1 MRQFFNKDVNYSILL
16 NLKKKIYSHLQ
27 KKKISKHKLNQAHK
41 FDFFNVKKNKNGK
54 EGTFVIA

>member
-16 NLKKKIYSHLQ
+16 NLKKKIYSHLP
-27 KKKISKHKLNQAHK
+27 KKEISKHKLNQAHK

-54 EGTFVIA
+54 EGTFVTA

>member
-27 KKKISKHKLNQAHK
+27 KKKSASISWIKHINLI
-41 FDFFNVKKNKNGK
+41 FSMWKKNKNEK
-54 EGTFVIA
+54 EGTFVTA

>member
-27 KKKISKHKLNQAHK
+27 KKKISKHKLNQTHK
-41 FDFFNVKKNKNGK
+41 FDFFNVKKK
-54 EGTFVIA
+54 

>member
-16 NLKKKIYSHLQ
+16 NLKKKIYSHLP

-41 FDFFNVKKNKNGK
+41 FDFFNVKINKNGK
-54 EGTFVIA
+54 EGTFVTA